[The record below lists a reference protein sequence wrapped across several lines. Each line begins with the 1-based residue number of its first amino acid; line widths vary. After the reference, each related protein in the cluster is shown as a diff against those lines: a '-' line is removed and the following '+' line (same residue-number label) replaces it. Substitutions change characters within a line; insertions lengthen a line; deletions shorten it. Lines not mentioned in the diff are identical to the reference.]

1 MITTREARADDA
13 QALSDLITPILISWN
28 SNRRGDA
35 EHMRAYYI
43 EHPDNIRCTVAKDKS
58 GRIVGFQSLILPGGK
73 HPL

>member
-1 MITTREARADDA
+1 MITTREARVDDA

-43 EHPDNIRCTVAKDKS
+43 WA
-58 GRIVGFQSLILPGGK
+58 L
-73 HPL
+73 